1 MCVLMIGICGIAA
14 FALDIGMIYTER
26 SKLHNA
32 IDAAALAAILELP
45 SNEGKA
51 ISLAKGYLDKNGI
64 DPIDTQISIGNN
76 GKSISIEATNMVNH
90 LFAPVIGINSSQ
102 INGTTKAIIGP
113 IASTG
118 KGIRPFAVEVF
129 EFSYGDIVTLKQGAG
144 DSYNGNFGVV
154 ALGGTGSSIYRSN
167 ALYGYKGSLKV
178 GDFIKTETGNMA
190 GATNEIKNYIN
201 SEVSTFKE
209 FKRDSIRIWTL
220 PLVNTLELNGRG
232 EVQVMGFGQ
241 FYVESV
247 DNKSGKIEITGRFV
261 RYVTTGTIDVT
272 LKDTGSYGAKL
283 SR

>member
-26 SKLHNA
+26 AKLHNA

-64 DPIDTQISIGNN
+64 DPIDAQISIGSN

-102 INGTTKAIIGP
+102 INGATKAIIGP
-113 IASTG
+113 ISSTG

-129 EFSYGDIVTLKQGAG
+129 DFDYGDMVTLKQGAG

-232 EVQVMGFGQ
+232 EVEIMGFGQ

-247 DNKSGKIEITGRFV
+247 DNRSGKIEITGRFV
-261 RYVTTGTIDVT
+261 RYVTTGTIDLT